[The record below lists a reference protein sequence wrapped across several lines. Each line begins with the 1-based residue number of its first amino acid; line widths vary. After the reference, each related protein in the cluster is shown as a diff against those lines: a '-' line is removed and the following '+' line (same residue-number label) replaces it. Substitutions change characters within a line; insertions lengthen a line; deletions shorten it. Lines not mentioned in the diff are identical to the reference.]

1 MRIREKYII
10 EKTKIEEE
18 IKRINKENDF
28 NLVTLIA
35 LGNRIKELKELY
47 KRAEMA

>member
-1 MRIREKYII
+1 MRLREKYII
-10 EKTKIEEE
+10 EKRKVEDE

-35 LGNRIKELKELY
+35 LGNKIEELKELY
-47 KRAEMA
+47 KKAEMA

>member
-1 MRIREKYII
+1 MRLREKYLI

-28 NLVTLIA
+28 NLVVLIS
-35 LGNRIKELKELY
+35 LGNKIKELKELY
-47 KRAEMA
+47 DRAEMA